1 MLLMRRF
8 CRLIGVRLQGEVAA
22 NMDEKAAE
30 TLNTTLTASRI
41 LSTGARRLSLSL
53 DSFSSWLLA
62 GFGATYGLLLANI
75 GSLAA
80 YVSPSRIKL
89 GAACFI
95 VAAALAALQKL
106 IASYVAAGAA
116 SFGDGEAT
124 GKDLAD
130 KRAPLNVEGMYQ
142 QVNQGLL
149 WPWRQF
155 KSRMTSVARTGDFA
169 VVGRFH
175 AKASQIQCYVVV
187 LQVIAS
193 LVSAGF
199 LVSGIAI

>member
-1 MLLMRRF
+1 
-8 CRLIGVRLQGEVAA
+8 
-22 NMDEKAAE
+22 MDEKAAE
-30 TLNTTLTASRI
+30 ALNTNLSASRI
-41 LSTGARRLSLSL
+41 LSIGARRLSTSL
-53 DSFSSWLLA
+53 DSFSGWLLA

-75 GSLAA
+75 DSLAA
-80 YVSPSRIKL
+80 HVSTSNIKS

-106 IASYVAAGAA
+106 IAAYVAAGTAA
-116 SFGDGEAT
+116 GEDGRAAGNE
-124 GKDLAD
+124 LAD
-130 KRAPLNVEGMYQ
+130 NRIPLNVESMYQ

-149 WPWRQF
+149 WPWRQLNTH
-155 KSRMTSVARTGDFA
+155 MTNIARAGDVA

-175 AKASQIQCYVVV
+175 AKASQIQCYLVVF
-187 LQVIAS
+187 QVIAS